1 MKHIVIFVVS
11 FLLSSCAS
19 NTVRDPIDYRS
30 REFNSDEQNRIIYR
44 DLTVPRTSSITPQQT
59 NPRDLELV
67 RLTQQMREGE
77 VHQVSTAKPALAAAE
92 PAEEVVSVPDAKDP
106 FYIPFYNESSVLSGE
121 RLPVLREIVKNH
133 EDGNRYIVVGHSHG
147 QSLVGT
153 AKLAQNR
160 AEAVT
165 NWMIGQGIDKHVIHQ
180 TASWSSHRDVLGPPK
195 GVLVYVTGEHN
206 GRFFLSLSPFNPD
219 KEADNEPQL
228 AYTGI

>member
-1 MKHIVIFVVS
+1 MKHIVILFVS
-11 FLLSSCAS
+11 FLLASCAS
-19 NTVRDPIDYRS
+19 NNVRNPIDYRS
-30 REFNSDEQNRIIYR
+30 REFNSGEQNRIIYR
-44 DLTVPRTSSITPQQT
+44 DLTVPRTSSVTPQQT
-59 NPRDLELV
+59 NLRDLELA

-77 VHQVSTAKPALAAAE
+77 VQEVSTAKPALAAAE
-92 PAEEVVSVPDAKDP
+92 PTEVVSVPDAKDP
-106 FYIPFYNESSVLSGE
+106 FYIPFYNESSVLPSE

-160 AEAVT
+160 AEVVT

-180 TASWSSHRDVLGPPK
+180 TASWSAHRDVLGPPK

-206 GRFFLSLSPFNPD
+206 GRFFLALSPFNPD

-228 AYTGI
+228 AHTGI